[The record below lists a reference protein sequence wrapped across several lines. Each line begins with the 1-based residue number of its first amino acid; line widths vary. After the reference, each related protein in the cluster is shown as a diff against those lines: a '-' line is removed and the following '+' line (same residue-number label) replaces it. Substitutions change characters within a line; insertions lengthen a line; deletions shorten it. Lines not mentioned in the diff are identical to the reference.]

1 MRLADVSVLGGVS
14 ISLVESQNS
23 ALSRVTEGLE
33 KLSPRPKHPPGP
45 LHVVP
50 GSGLFGFV
58 DQFLTA
64 LGLTLLGTEIA
75 KFYSSFPHIHGRSFN
90 LIRNIWRHDVD

>member
-1 MRLADVSVLGGVS
+1 MRLADVSVLGEVS
-14 ISLVESQNS
+14 LSLVEGQNS

-50 GSGLFGFV
+50 GSGLLV
-58 DQFLTA
+58 
-64 LGLTLLGTEIA
+64 LTLSWEQKLQ
-75 KFYSSFPHIHGRSFN
+75 SFTPAF
-90 LIRNIWRHDVD
+90 LIFMAEV